1 MNQNQFDNFGEPNYT
16 SFVQGDNSPTKT
28 VDLVGQARASFV
40 RKVYSVLCVQL
51 LITVMMTALSM
62 TSPAF
67 FLFQLSNVWLFYVS
81 IVVCLVIEI
90 YMFCCQGGRTF
101 PENFICLGLFTLAEA
116 YVVSFMCSET
126 GMQSGNHV
134 VLLAGVYTLG
144 RSFPIQSSSSPV
156 LSTQPIPNP
165 TSPPPTGSS
174 WYLELL

>member
-67 FLFQLSNVWLFYVS
+67 FLFQL
-81 IVVCLVIEI
+81 
-90 YMFCCQGGRTF
+90 MFCCQGGRTF
-101 PENFICLGLFTLAEA
+101 PENFCLGLFTLAEA

>member
-1 MNQNQFDNFGEPNYT
+1 M
-16 SFVQGDNSPTKT
+16 
-28 VDLVGQARASFV
+28 DLVGQARASFV

-81 IVVCLVIEI
+81 IVVCLVVEI

-116 YVVSFMCSET
+116 YVVSFICSAT
-126 GMQSGNHV
+126 GMQSGNQV

-144 RSFPIQSSSSPV
+144 RSFPIQ
-156 LSTQPIPNP
+156 
-165 TSPPPTGSS
+165 
-174 WYLELL
+174 